1 MKENLLYGTLEYFEQ
16 KRDIAE
22 LTVNLVREAIAIRLQ
37 SGRVMAD
44 ELRMY
49 ADAIEGVER
58 TAVYENEEYEKKLA
72 ETKTLVNTDKDF
84 AEGLGVNE

>member
-1 MKENLLYGTLEYFEQ
+1 MKGNLYGTLEYFEQ
-16 KRDIAE
+16 KRDVAE
-22 LTVNLVREAIAIRLQ
+22 LTADLVKEAIATRLQ
-37 SGRVMAD
+37 SGRVTAD

-72 ETKTLVNTDKDF
+72 ETKTLVNTDGDS
-84 AEGLGVNE
+84 AEGGEVNE